1 MIFDCITYSNTN
13 EDLVLELRLNTLDEY
28 VDKFVIVEA
37 TLDHAGNSKKLYFNI
52 NKFKNFKKKVRY
64 IVVDDMPKNTKPFI
78 YNRRYWHENIVRDEY
93 QRNQI
98 MRGLKDIKDE
108 DLIIISDCDEI
119 PNLETLSNIEI
130 KKFAVF
136 NQKFFKFKLNLL
148 SPGQT
153 PYQGSRI
160 IKAKYL
166 KKKITPQWLRYQYTK
181 RIKFWQFY
189 RYFTNPIVIENG
201 GWHFSFALSP
211 ENIRSKMNS
220 YAHGELVNEKLTD
233 LNFIK
238 QRIENKIDIFS
249 DDKLIKLNIDSSFP
263 KYLLK
268 NKKKFEHLIL

>member
-1 MIFDCITYSNTN
+1 
-13 EDLVLELRLNTLDEY
+13 
-28 VDKFVIVEA
+28 
-37 TLDHAGNSKKLYFNI
+37 
-52 NKFKNFKKKVRY
+52 
-64 IVVDDMPKNTKPFI
+64 
-78 YNRRYWHENIVRDEY
+78 
-93 QRNQI
+93 

-166 KKKITPQWLRYQYTK
+166 KKKNTPQWLRYQYTK

-189 RYFTNPIVIENG
+189 RYFTNPVVIENG